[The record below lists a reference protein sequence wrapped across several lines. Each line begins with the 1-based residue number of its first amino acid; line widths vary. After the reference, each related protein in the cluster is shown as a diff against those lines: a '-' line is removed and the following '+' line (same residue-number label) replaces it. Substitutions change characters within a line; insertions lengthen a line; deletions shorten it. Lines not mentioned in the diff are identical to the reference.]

1 MIDADGAYEAVCEER
16 DELLKEVES
25 ARGEAEKW
33 RYYGLAT
40 WYHEQLVERGALHLV
55 ARGYLLPGHDRRVFS
70 QADALAELGVEEPKF
85 PWETK

>member
-1 MIDADGAYEAVCEER
+1 MKER
-16 DELLKEVES
+16 DAPLKEVES
-25 ARGEAEKW
+25 ARREAEKW

-55 ARGYLLPGHDRRVFS
+55 ARGYLLPGHNRRVFS
-70 QADALAELGVEEPKF
+70 QAETLAEPGVEEPKF